1 MKAYIL
7 NAFYR
12 LARPFLFR
20 LPPETSHELILALLK
35 RASFFLPAYHPGK
48 TLKQTLFFKELK
60 TPIGLAAGFDKY
72 GDVFPS
78 LETFGFG
85 YYELGSFTQDY
96 QAGSPKP
103 RIKRY
108 SLQKALVNK
117 MGFNNPGIEQAMKN
131 IRQSFSKFQGDL
143 PLIGVSLGKS
153 KNTKNHDV
161 LKEYL
166 KVLECIQKAENQDIL
181 ERILYVVLN
190 ISSPNTPNLRKLQ
203 NKKDLVHIV
212 ESLKQISKFPLLI
225 KFAPDFE
232 EWIEFERLLEAT
244 ALAGADGFILVNT
257 STDYQLLKNCSKLKD
272 FGGGIS
278 GQPLKKIAETYLRKA
293 WDVLEPGKV
302 IISSG
307 GVMSPQD
314 VWRRLV
320 LGSSLVQVYT
330 GFIYYGPAFLFDS
343 FTYILKELKKYGL
356 DSLHTFFENRKYIQK
371 EMELSKKANKKF
383 AFLK

>member
-1 MKAYIL
+1 MKTYIL
-7 NAFYR
+7 NALYR
-12 LARPFLFR
+12 SARPFLFR
-20 LPPETSHELILALLK
+20 LQPEAAHELILAFLK
-35 RASFFLPAYHPGK
+35 ATSFFLPEYHPSK
-48 TLKQTLFFKELK
+48 TLKQKLFFKELK
-60 TPIGLAAGFDKY
+60 TPVGLAAGFDKY
-72 GDVFPS
+72 GDVFPF
-78 LETFGFG
+78 LDTFGFG
-85 YYELGSFTQDY
+85 CYELGSFTQNY
-96 QAGSPKP
+96 QAGNPKP

-108 SLQKALVNK
+108 TSQKALVNK

-131 IRQSFSKFQGDL
+131 IRQSFSKFREKP

-153 KNTKNHDV
+153 KNTRNQDV

-166 KVLECIQKAENQDIL
+166 KILECIQKAENQDIFK
-181 ERILYVVLN
+181 RILYVALN

-203 NKKDLVHIV
+203 NRKDLVHIIG
-212 ESLKQISKFPLLI
+212 SIKQTSGLPLLI
-225 KFAPDFE
+225 KFAPSFE
-232 EWIEFERLLEAT
+232 EWMEFERLLEAT

-257 STDYQLLKNCSKLKD
+257 STDYRLLKDHSGLKD

-278 GQPLKKIAETYLRKA
+278 GEPLKKTAETYLKKA
-293 WDVLEPGKV
+293 YDVLDASKV

-343 FTYILKELKKYGL
+343 FSYILKELKRYGFLSL
-356 DSLHTFFENRKYIQK
+356 DTFFENRKYIQK
-371 EMELSKKANKKF
+371 EIFSSKTI
-383 AFLK
+383 